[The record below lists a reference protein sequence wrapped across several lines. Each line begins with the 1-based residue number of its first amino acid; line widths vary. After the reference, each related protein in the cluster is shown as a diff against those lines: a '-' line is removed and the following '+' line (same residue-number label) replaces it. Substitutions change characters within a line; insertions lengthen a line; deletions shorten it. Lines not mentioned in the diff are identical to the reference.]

1 MARVTLSSSISVPF
15 TVAATPPVRPVSE
28 VSSSGMASSSLLVH
42 PTTPATQQT
51 ESAVAIANL
60 KMRLVFISDTYRC
73 RFGSNIRIFYTH
85 TRACTDYSYSRSLPF
100 GVSNIIMVNS
110 FRYASIYKAG
120 NQLKQENIRNVA
132 IIAHVDHGKTTLVD
146 RLLWASHVFRDNQQV
161 EERVL
166 DSNDQERER
175 GITILSKNIAIKYK
189 GVKINVID
197 TPGHADFGGE
207 VERVL
212 NMADGALLIVDA
224 YEGPKPQ
231 TRFVLSHALQRGLR
245 IVVVVNKID
254 RPNANPEEAVDKVFD
269 LMVELGATDEQLDF
283 PVVYASAVNG
293 YARFD
298 PDDGNMDMVPLLD
311 TILEA
316 IPSPDVDVDGPVA
329 LQICTVDHSSY
340 EGRIGVGRL
349 NSGKLHEKENVLVV
363 KPDGAQNNAQIR
375 KLYTFENLGKI
386 EESEASAGDIVA
398 VIGIEDADI
407 GDILTDPE
415 NPVEMDPI
423 SVEEPT
429 MAVVFEASTSPL
441 VGREGDIVGARQLKE
456 RLMREKE
463 SNISMRI
470 NELEDKS
477 GIEVAGRGVLHLSVL
492 METMRRE
499 GFEFQVGRPR
509 VVYKTSDAGEKLEPI
524 EEATVDVP
532 NEYSGKAIEVMG
544 TAGGIMDDMASDE
557 TMTHL
562 TFRIPTRGTMG
573 LKTRLLNAT
582 HGEAMLFHHFK
593 EYGPFS
599 GEMAGRK
606 NGGMIAMSTGKA
618 VAYALDTLQE
628 RGRLFVGPGD
638 ECYEGMIVGE
648 SAKEGD
654 MVVNV
659 EKSKNLG
666 NQRSSGAD
674 KAIQLTPPITFTL
687 EEALEYIQD
696 DELVE
701 ITPESIRLRKR
712 LLSATDRKK
721 ASKK

>member
-1 MARVTLSSSISVPF
+1 MAGSHEVRGSIPLCSTISF
-15 TVAATPPVRPVSE
+15 
-28 VSSSGMASSSLLVH
+28 SLLFCS
-42 PTTPATQQT
+42 ARFCQRKRT
-51 ESAVAIANL
+51 EV
-60 KMRLVFISDTYRC
+60 
-73 RFGSNIRIFYTH
+73 
-85 TRACTDYSYSRSLPF
+85 
-100 GVSNIIMVNS
+100 
-110 FRYASIYKAG
+110 
-120 NQLKQENIRNVA
+120 KQDSIRNVA

-146 RLLWASHVFRDNQQV
+146 RLLWASHVFRENQQV

-175 GITILSKNIAIKYK
+175 GITILSKNIAINYK
-189 GVKINVID
+189 DVKINVID

-231 TRFVLSHALQRGLR
+231 TRFVLSHALERGLR

-254 RPNANPEEAVDKVFD
+254 RPNADPEGAVDKVFD
-269 LMVELGATDEQLDF
+269 LMVELGASDEQLDF

-293 YARFD
+293 YARLD
-298 PDDGNMDMVPLLD
+298 PEDGNMDMVPLLD
-311 TILEA
+311 TILAEVPA
-316 IPSPDVDVDGPVA
+316 PEVDAEGPVA
-329 LQICTVDHSSY
+329 LQVCTVDHSSY

-349 NSGKLHEKENVLVV
+349 HSGTLHEKETVLVV
-363 KPDGAQNNAQIR
+363 KADGSERQAQVR
-375 KLYTFENLGKI
+375 KVYTFENLGKA
-386 EESEASAGDIVA
+386 EVPEVHAGDIVA

-407 GDILTDPE
+407 GDILTSPE
-415 NPVEMDPI
+415 SPVSMEPI
-423 SVEEPT
+423 AVEEPT
-429 MAVVFEASTSPL
+429 MAIVFEASTSPL

-456 RLMREKE
+456 RLLREKE

-509 VVYKTSDAGEKLEPI
+509 VVYKKAADGSKLEPI

-532 NEYSGKAIEVMG
+532 NDYAGKAIEVMG
-544 TAGGIMDDMASDE
+544 TAGGIMEDMASDE

-562 TFRIPTRGTMG
+562 TFRIPSRGTMG
-573 LKTRLLNAT
+573 LKTRILNAT
-582 HGEAMLFHHFK
+582 HGEAVLFHHFK
-593 EYGPFS
+593 EYGPYS

-659 EKSKNLG
+659 EKTKNLG
-666 NQRSSGAD
+666 NQRSSSAD

-687 EEALEYIQD
+687 EEALEYIED

-701 ITPESIRLRKR
+701 VTPESVRLRKR
-712 LLSATDRKK
+712 LLNATDRKK
-721 ASKK
+721 AAKK

>member
-1 MARVTLSSSISVPF
+1 M
-15 TVAATPPVRPVSE
+15 
-28 VSSSGMASSSLLVH
+28 
-42 PTTPATQQT
+42 
-51 ESAVAIANL
+51 
-60 KMRLVFISDTYRC
+60 
-73 RFGSNIRIFYTH
+73 
-85 TRACTDYSYSRSLPF
+85 
-100 GVSNIIMVNS
+100 
-110 FRYASIYKAG
+110 
-120 NQLKQENIRNVA
+120 KQENIRNVA

-175 GITILSKNIAIKYK
+175 GITILSKNISINYK

-231 TRFVLSHALQRGLR
+231 TRFVLSHALERGLR

-254 RPNANPEEAVDKVFD
+254 RPNADPEGAVDKVFD

-293 YARFD
+293 YARLA
-298 PDDGNMDMVPLLD
+298 PDDDNMDMVPLLD
-311 TILEA
+311 TIVSE
-316 IPSPDVDVDGPVA
+316 IPAPEVDVDGPVA
-329 LQICTVDHSSY
+329 LQVCTVDHSSY

-349 NSGKLHEKENVLVV
+349 VSGTLHEKEQVLVV
-363 KPDGAQNNAQIR
+363 KADGTERRAQIR
-375 KLYTFENLGKI
+375 KVYTFENLGKA
-386 EESEASAGDIVA
+386 EVTAADAGDIVA

-407 GDILTDPE
+407 GDIITCPE
-415 NPVEMDPI
+415 NPVAMAPI
-423 SVEEPT
+423 AVEEPT
-429 MAVVFEASTSPL
+429 MAVVFEASSSPL
-441 VGREGDIVGARQLKE
+441 VGREGEIVGGRQLKE

-470 NELEDKS
+470 NELEDKT

-509 VVYKTSDAGEKLEPI
+509 VVYKTAEDGSKLEPI

-532 NEYSGKAIEVMG
+532 NEYAGKAIEVMG
-544 TAGGIMDDMASDE
+544 TAGGIMEDMSSDE

-562 TFRIPTRGTMG
+562 TFSIPSRGTMG
-573 LKTRLLNAT
+573 LKTRILNAT
-582 HGEAMLFHHFK
+582 RGEAMLFHHFK
-593 EYGPFS
+593 EYGPYS

-628 RGRLFVGPGD
+628 RGRLFVSPGD
-638 ECYEGMIVGE
+638 DCYEGMIVGE

-659 EKSKNLG
+659 EKTKSLG
-666 NQRSSGAD
+666 NQRSSSAD

-687 EEALEYIQD
+687 EEALEYIED

-701 ITPESIRLRKR
+701 VTPQSIRLRKR

-721 ASKK
+721 AKKN

>member
-1 MARVTLSSSISVPF
+1 M
-15 TVAATPPVRPVSE
+15 
-28 VSSSGMASSSLLVH
+28 
-42 PTTPATQQT
+42 
-51 ESAVAIANL
+51 
-60 KMRLVFISDTYRC
+60 
-73 RFGSNIRIFYTH
+73 
-85 TRACTDYSYSRSLPF
+85 
-100 GVSNIIMVNS
+100 
-110 FRYASIYKAG
+110 
-120 NQLKQENIRNVA
+120 KQENIRNVA

-146 RLLWASHVFRDNQQV
+146 RLLWASHVFRENQQV

-175 GITILSKNIAIKYK
+175 GITILSKNISIAYK

-231 TRFVLSHALQRGLR
+231 TRFVLSHALERGLR

-254 RPNANPEEAVDKVFD
+254 RPNADPEGAVDKVFD
-269 LMVELGATDEQLDF
+269 LMVELGASDSQLDF
-283 PVVYASAVNG
+283 PVIYASAVNG
-293 YARFD
+293 YARRE
-298 PDDGNMDMVPLLD
+298 PNDGNTDMVPLLD
-311 TILEA
+311 TILEE
-316 IPSPDVDVDGPVA
+316 IPAPEVDEDAPLA

-349 NSGKLHEKENVLVV
+349 HSGVIHEKENVLVV
-363 KPDGAQNNAQIR
+363 KPDGSQKTAQIR
-375 KLYTFENLGKI
+375 KVYTFENLGKA
-386 EESEASAGDIVA
+386 EVDAGVAGDIVA

-407 GDILTDPE
+407 GDIVTDPE
-415 NPVEMDPI
+415 NPVEMAPI
-423 SVEEPT
+423 AVEEPT

-456 RLMREKE
+456 RLLREKE

-509 VVYKTSDAGEKLEPI
+509 VVYKTENGQKLEPI
-524 EEATVDVP
+524 EEATIDVP
-532 NEYSGKAIEVMG
+532 NDYAGKAIEVMG
-544 TAGGIMDDMASDE
+544 TAGGIMEDMASDE

-573 LKTRLLNAT
+573 LKTRILNAT
-582 HGEAMLFHHFK
+582 HGEAVLFHHFL
-593 EYGPFS
+593 EYGPYS
-599 GEMAGRK
+599 GEMTGRK

-628 RGRLFVGPGD
+628 RGRLFVSPGD

-659 EKSKNLG
+659 EKTKNLG
-666 NQRSSGAD
+666 NQRSSTAD
-674 KAIQLTPPITFTL
+674 KAIQLTPPVTFTL
-687 EEALEYIQD
+687 EEALEYIED

-701 ITPESIRLRKR
+701 VTPESVRLRKR

-721 ASKK
+721 AAKK

>member
-1 MARVTLSSSISVPF
+1 M
-15 TVAATPPVRPVSE
+15 
-28 VSSSGMASSSLLVH
+28 
-42 PTTPATQQT
+42 
-51 ESAVAIANL
+51 
-60 KMRLVFISDTYRC
+60 
-73 RFGSNIRIFYTH
+73 
-85 TRACTDYSYSRSLPF
+85 
-100 GVSNIIMVNS
+100 
-110 FRYASIYKAG
+110 
-120 NQLKQENIRNVA
+120 KQENIRNVA

-175 GITILSKNIAIKYK
+175 GITILSKNISINYK

-231 TRFVLSHALQRGLR
+231 TRFVLSHALERGLR

-254 RPNANPEEAVDKVFD
+254 RPNADPEGAVDKVFD

-293 YARFD
+293 YARLA
-298 PDDGNMDMVPLLD
+298 PDDDNMDMVPLLD
-311 TILEA
+311 TIVSE
-316 IPSPDVDVDGPVA
+316 IPAPEVDVDGPVA
-329 LQICTVDHSSY
+329 LQVCTVDHSSY

-349 NSGKLHEKENVLVV
+349 VSGTLHEKEQVLVV
-363 KPDGAQNNAQIR
+363 KADGTERRAQIR
-375 KLYTFENLGKI
+375 KVYTFENLGKA
-386 EESEASAGDIVA
+386 EVTAADAGDIVA

-407 GDILTDPE
+407 GDIITCPE
-415 NPVEMDPI
+415 NPVAMDPI
-423 SVEEPT
+423 AVEEPT
-429 MAVVFEASTSPL
+429 MAVVFEASSSPL
-441 VGREGDIVGARQLKE
+441 VGREGEIVGGRQLKE

-470 NELEDKS
+470 NELEDKT

-509 VVYKTSDAGEKLEPI
+509 VVYKTAEDGSKLEPI

-532 NEYSGKAIEVMG
+532 NEYAGKAIEVMG
-544 TAGGIMDDMASDE
+544 TAGGIMEDMSSDE

-562 TFRIPTRGTMG
+562 TFRIPSRGTMG
-573 LKTRLLNAT
+573 LKTRILNAT
-582 HGEAMLFHHFK
+582 RGEAMLFHHFK
-593 EYGPFS
+593 EYGPYS

-628 RGRLFVGPGD
+628 RGRLFVSPGD

-659 EKSKNLG
+659 EKTKSLG
-666 NQRSSGAD
+666 NQRSSSAD

-687 EEALEYIQD
+687 EEALEYIED

-701 ITPESIRLRKR
+701 VTPQSIRLRKR

-721 ASKK
+721 AAKK

>member
-1 MARVTLSSSISVPF
+1 M
-15 TVAATPPVRPVSE
+15 
-28 VSSSGMASSSLLVH
+28 
-42 PTTPATQQT
+42 
-51 ESAVAIANL
+51 
-60 KMRLVFISDTYRC
+60 
-73 RFGSNIRIFYTH
+73 
-85 TRACTDYSYSRSLPF
+85 
-100 GVSNIIMVNS
+100 
-110 FRYASIYKAG
+110 
-120 NQLKQENIRNVA
+120 KQENIRNVA

-175 GITILSKNIAIKYK
+175 GITILSKNISINYK

-231 TRFVLSHALQRGLR
+231 TRFVLSHALERGLR

-254 RPNANPEEAVDKVFD
+254 RPNADPEGAVDKVFD

-293 YARFD
+293 YARLA
-298 PDDGNMDMVPLLD
+298 PDDDNMDMVPLLD
-311 TILEA
+311 TIVSE
-316 IPSPDVDVDGPVA
+316 IPAPEVDVDGPVA
-329 LQICTVDHSSY
+329 LQVCTVDHSSY

-349 NSGKLHEKENVLVV
+349 VSGTLHEKEQVLVV
-363 KPDGAQNNAQIR
+363 KADGTERRAQIR
-375 KLYTFENLGKI
+375 KVYTFENLGKA
-386 EESEASAGDIVA
+386 EVTAADAGDIVA

-407 GDILTDPE
+407 GDIITCPD
-415 NPVEMDPI
+415 NPVEMAPI
-423 SVEEPT
+423 AVEEPT
-429 MAVVFEASTSPL
+429 MAVVFEASSSPL
-441 VGREGDIVGARQLKE
+441 VGREGEIVGGRQLKE

-470 NELEDKS
+470 NELEDKT

-509 VVYKTSDAGEKLEPI
+509 VVYKTAEDGSKLEPI

-532 NEYSGKAIEVMG
+532 NEYAGKAIEVMG
-544 TAGGIMDDMASDE
+544 TAGGIMEDMSSDE

-562 TFRIPTRGTMG
+562 TFRIPSRGTMG
-573 LKTRLLNAT
+573 LKTRILNAT
-582 HGEAMLFHHFK
+582 RGEAMLFHHFK
-593 EYGPFS
+593 EYGPYS

-618 VAYALDTLQE
+618 VAYALDTLQ
-628 RGRLFVGPGD
+628 
-638 ECYEGMIVGE
+638 
-648 SAKEGD
+648 
-654 MVVNV
+654 
-659 EKSKNLG
+659 
-666 NQRSSGAD
+666 
-674 KAIQLTPPITFTL
+674 
-687 EEALEYIQD
+687 
-696 DELVE
+696 
-701 ITPESIRLRKR
+701 
-712 LLSATDRKK
+712 
-721 ASKK
+721 

>member
-1 MARVTLSSSISVPF
+1 M
-15 TVAATPPVRPVSE
+15 
-28 VSSSGMASSSLLVH
+28 
-42 PTTPATQQT
+42 
-51 ESAVAIANL
+51 
-60 KMRLVFISDTYRC
+60 
-73 RFGSNIRIFYTH
+73 
-85 TRACTDYSYSRSLPF
+85 
-100 GVSNIIMVNS
+100 
-110 FRYASIYKAG
+110 
-120 NQLKQENIRNVA
+120 KQENIRNVA

-146 RLLWASHVFRDNQQV
+146 RLLWSSHVFRENQQV

-175 GITILSKNIAIKYK
+175 GITILSKNISITYK

-231 TRFVLSHALQRGLR
+231 TRFVLSHALERGLR

-254 RPNANPEEAVDKVFD
+254 RPNADPEGAVDKVFD
-269 LMVELGATDEQLDF
+269 LMVELGASDEQLDF

-293 YARFD
+293 YARMT

-311 TILEA
+311 TILSE
-316 IPSPDVDVDGPVA
+316 IPAPEVDIDGPVA
-329 LQICTVDHSSY
+329 LQVCTVDHSSY

-349 NSGKLHEKENVLVV
+349 SSGTLHEKEQVLVV
-363 KPDGAQNNAQIR
+363 KPDGTERRAQIR
-375 KLYTFENLGKI
+375 KVYTFENLGKA
-386 EESEASAGDIVA
+386 EVTAADAGDIVA

-407 GDILTDPE
+407 GDIITDPE
-415 NPVEMDPI
+415 NPVEMAAI
-423 SVEEPT
+423 KVEEPT

-441 VGREGDIVGARQLKE
+441 VGREGEIVGGRQLKE
-456 RLMREKE
+456 RLLREKE

-509 VVYKTSDAGEKLEPI
+509 VVYKKAADGSKLEPI

-532 NEYSGKAIEVMG
+532 NDYAGKAIEVMG
-544 TAGGIMDDMASDE
+544 TAGGIMEDMAQDE

-562 TFRIPTRGTMG
+562 TFRIPSRGTMG
-573 LKTRLLNAT
+573 LKTRILNAT
-582 HGEAMLFHHFK
+582 HGEAVLFHHFK
-593 EYGPFS
+593 EYGPYS

-659 EKSKNLG
+659 EKTKNLG
-666 NQRSSGAD
+666 NQRSSSAD

-687 EEALEYIQD
+687 EEALEYIED

-701 ITPESIRLRKR
+701 VTPQSIRLRKR

-721 ASKK
+721 AAKK

>member
-1 MARVTLSSSISVPF
+1 M
-15 TVAATPPVRPVSE
+15 
-28 VSSSGMASSSLLVH
+28 
-42 PTTPATQQT
+42 
-51 ESAVAIANL
+51 
-60 KMRLVFISDTYRC
+60 
-73 RFGSNIRIFYTH
+73 
-85 TRACTDYSYSRSLPF
+85 
-100 GVSNIIMVNS
+100 
-110 FRYASIYKAG
+110 
-120 NQLKQENIRNVA
+120 KQENLRNVA

-146 RLLWASHVFRDNQQV
+146 RLLWASHAFRENQEVQ
-161 EERVL
+161 ERVL

-175 GITILSKNIAIKYK
+175 GITILSKNIAISYK

-231 TRFVLSHALQRGLR
+231 TRFVLSHALECGLR

-254 RPNANPEEAVDKVFD
+254 RPNADPEGAVDKVFD
-269 LMVELGATDEQLDF
+269 LMVELGASDEQLDF
-283 PVVYASAVNG
+283 PVIYASAVNG
-293 YARFD
+293 YARYEVN
-298 PDDGNMDMVPLLD
+298 DGNMDMVPLLD
-311 TILEA
+311 AILKE
-316 IPSPDVDVDGPVA
+316 IPAPDVDPEGPVA
-329 LQICTVDHSSY
+329 LQVCTVDHSSY

-349 NSGKLHEKENVLVV
+349 HSGTIREKQQVLVV
-363 KPDGAQNNAQIR
+363 RPDDEPYTAQIR
-375 KLYTFENLGKI
+375 KVYTFDKLGKV
-386 EESEASAGDIVA
+386 EVPEASAGDIVA

-407 GDILTDPE
+407 GDVITDPE
-415 NPVEMDPI
+415 NPVEMKPI
-423 SVEEPT
+423 AVEEPT

-470 NELEDKS
+470 EETEDKS
-477 GIEVAGRGVLHLSVL
+477 GVSVAGRGVLHLSVL

-499 GFEFQVGRPR
+499 GFEFQVGRPQ
-509 VVYKTSDAGEKLEPI
+509 VVYKIDENGQKLEPI

-532 NEYSGKAIEVMG
+532 NDYSGKAIEVMG
-544 TAGGIMDDMASDE
+544 TAGGIMEDMASDE
-557 TMTHL
+557 NTTHL
-562 TFRIPTRGTMG
+562 VFSIPSRGTMG
-573 LKTRLLNAT
+573 LKTRILNAT
-582 HGEAMLFHHFK
+582 HGEAILFHHFR
-593 EYGPFS
+593 EYGPYS
-599 GEMAGRK
+599 GEMTGRK

-659 EKSKNLG
+659 EKTKNLG
-666 NQRSSGAD
+666 NQRSSTAD
-674 KAIQLTPPITFTL
+674 KAIQLTPPRTFTL
-687 EEALEYIQD
+687 EEALEYIED

-701 ITPESIRLRKR
+701 VTPQSIRMRKR
-712 LLSATDRKK
+712 LLSATDRRKANKK
-721 ASKK
+721 